1 MLPCRRPLFMGRS
14 CGCVCVCLLVGECH
28 VLEQGGVCCI
38 HCGGIPADL
47 LPLQEGC
54 VVAVLYGI
62 RPRESLA
69 PVSCPCLF
77 FMLFGCSCSHS
88 NPYSWFSCSCSCSCF
103 SFLLLLF
110 LFLFLF
116 LFFVVIV
123 PVFSLPA
130 VLMRVPVP
138 VLVLGILW
146 SCLCCSWCGRF
157 LVLCRVVGAL
167 DVAVVL
173 LCSIPCCLLCCPHAL
188 L

>member
-1 MLPCRRPLFMGRS
+1 MCWNKEASAVFTVVGFLLTYYHYKKGVLSPS
-14 CGCVCVCLLVGECH
+14 CMASVRG
-28 VLEQGGVCCI
+28 
-38 HCGGIPADL
+38 
-47 LPLQEGC
+47 
-54 VVAVLYGI
+54 
-62 RPRESLA
+62 
-69 PVSCPCLF
+69 
-77 FMLFGCSCSHS
+77 SHS
-88 NPYSWFSCSCSCSCF
+88 LLCHAHACFSCCWLFLFSFQSLFSCSC
-103 SFLLLLF
+103 FLVSLF
-110 LFLFLF
+110 
-116 LFFVVIV
+116 VV